1 MKSLF
6 SKLETEVINY
16 KFLLQL
22 AASLLTFLFFS
33 LSLNHALAVGDAYFP
48 QDTTVNLTIDGVSTD
63 FTVVS
68 ESEANEVTVNSSSIT
83 VNISP
88 GQTFKLKSSDGDKLV
103 NDGGVSYSC
112 SGGESLLT
120 LTVSSIKTVV
130 ISPDAANCSGSG
142 GGGGGGGVG
151 SASTATQSSATPS
164 ATPTPAPGQTLPT
177 IATAK
182 PEQYNLKDGDVVS
195 AGGSDDPDVY
205 IVNAHGYKRL
215 FLNPVIFSFYG
226 HLGGFSKV
234 KNIASTTRNVFPT
247 SGLFRNCETN
257 DPKVYGVEVT
267 GEDVGMLH
275 WVNTT
280 GAQAVADDVNF
291 FKKVFCI
298 NNNEFAWYKQG
309 TAYTSVNQ
317 IPLYTRTG
325 TSSSTPASSAATS
338 GKVKVVSS
346 VVWLNVRSSNSTSA
360 SIVAKVLPGEEFTF
374 VDFKNGWYKIKKDG
388 KDFGW
393 VFGTYVSKL

>member
-16 KFLLQL
+16 KFLLEL

-234 KNIASTTRNVFPT
+234 KNVASTTRDKMVT

-257 DPKVYGVEVT
+257 DKKVYGIETT
-267 GEDVGMLH
+267 GEDTGMLH

-280 GAQAVADDVNF
+280 GEQAVADDSDF

-298 NNNEFAWYKQG
+298 NSNEFSWYPQG
-309 TAYTSVNQ
+309 TDYTSVNQ
-317 IPLYTRTG
+317 VPVYSRKNV
-325 TSSSTPASSAATS
+325 PA
-338 GKVKVVSS
+338 
-346 VVWLNVRSSNSTSA
+346 
-360 SIVAKVLPGEEFTF
+360 VAPIF
-374 VDFKNGWYKIKKDG
+374 VA
-388 KDFGW
+388 
-393 VFGTYVSKL
+393 